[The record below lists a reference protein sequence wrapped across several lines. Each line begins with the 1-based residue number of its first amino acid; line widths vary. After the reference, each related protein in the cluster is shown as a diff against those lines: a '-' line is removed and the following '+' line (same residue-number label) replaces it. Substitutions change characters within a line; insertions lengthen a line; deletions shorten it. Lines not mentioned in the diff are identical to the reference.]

1 MYRLPASLRQLVYQ
15 QGSGPKASTALIQSA
30 NFVRRISGSTSA
42 ASSLQ
47 RFSTEAHFPR
57 SNFRPSRISAIS
69 RAQHRHNSSLAVPGS
84 ASTEPIEDLRPSY
97 QLTFTCKPCGHRSS
111 HRVTKQ
117 GYHHGTVLIQ
127 CPSCKNRHVIADH
140 LKVFLDQKSTLEDI
154 LRKHT
159 QDGKPLTNLIKK
171 GKLGIRQ
178 GSMVGNE
185 GEEDIEF
192 WEDGTESVYEK
203 PASKP

>member
-1 MYRLPASLRQLVYQ
+1 MYRLPPSLRHLVLQ
-15 QGSGPKASTALIQSA
+15 QAPGPRSPHALIQPA
-30 NFVRRISGSTSA
+30 QFARLISSSTAVSP
-42 ASSLQ
+42 SLP
-47 RFSTEAHFPR
+47 RFSKQAHFAP
-57 SNFRPSRISAIS
+57 SNFRPNRKPAIFRNQSR
-69 RAQHRHNSSLAVPGS
+69 RNSSLAVPGS
-84 ASTEPIEDLRPSY
+84 NSSEPVEDLRPSY
-97 QLTFTCKPCGHRSS
+97 HLTFTCKPCGHRSS

-117 GYHHGTVLIQ
+117 GYHYGTVLIQ

-154 LRKHT
+154 LRKQT
-159 QDGKPLTNLIKK
+159 QDGKPLTTLIKK

-192 WEDGTESVYEK
+192 WEDGTETVHQK
-203 PASKP
+203 PASES